1 MVLDHLV
8 IQRMDTTG
16 RTVLSQTQ
24 EQKKYTLTTLLF
36 TFLTLH
42 FDTILVLLSFSSNVP
57 FDKDELNAI
66 LKFGTDDL
74 FKDEDKEEDKALKV
88 HYLILALCYLS
99 SAIQEMDIDEI
110 LRRAETQQVSGEES
124 SVAHE
129 LLSQFKVASFTLDEK
144 ELSDVDDGRRMS
156 TSFDSEL
163 HNNEHVGMKY

>member
-1 MVLDHLV
+1 
-8 IQRMDTTG
+8 MDTTG

-24 EQKKYTLTTLLF
+24 EQKKYILNTLFF
-36 TFLTLH
+36 TFEFYI
-42 FDTILVLLSFSSNVP
+42 FDTKFVLLSFTSNVP

-88 HYLILALCYLS
+88 HYLILALYYLS

-144 ELSDVDDGRRMS
+144 ELGDVDDGRRMS
-156 TSFDSEL
+156 TSFDSEF
-163 HNNEHVGMKY
+163 HNNKHVGMKCLRISTTS

>member
-1 MVLDHLV
+1 
-8 IQRMDTTG
+8 MDTTG

-24 EQKKYTLTTLLF
+24 EQKKYISTPFF
-36 TFLTLH
+36 TFEFYI
-42 FDTILVLLSFSSNVP
+42 FDTIFVLLSFSSNVP

-88 HYLILALCYLS
+88 HYLIPALCYLS

-144 ELSDVDDGRRMS
+144 ELGDVDDARRMS
-156 TSFDSEL
+156 TSFDSEF
-163 HNNEHVGMKY
+163 HNNEHVGMKCLCILMTC